1 MQVKGQV
8 GTVANWDAE
17 VLAKWKIAG
26 VNSCVRVL
34 TTVHSLRF
42 KLWLCKDI
50 KSQNLC

>member
-42 KLWLCKDI
+42 KL
-50 KSQNLC
+50 